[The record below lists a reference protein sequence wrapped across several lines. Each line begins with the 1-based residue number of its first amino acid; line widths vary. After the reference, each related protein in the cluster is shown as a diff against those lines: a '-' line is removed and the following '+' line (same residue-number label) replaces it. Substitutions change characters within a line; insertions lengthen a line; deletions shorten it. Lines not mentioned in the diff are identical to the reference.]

1 MLSTSEGKLGRGYSA
16 IGRDNRHHH
25 DAARQCVGR
34 NRGGIALRGHV
45 AALSIENLHLHGVR
59 RNHCDL
65 VAAVT
70 LGEREAG
77 DVEIHFGIDG
87 APGLG
92 SASAGISIVKDGR
105 LVKVS
110 AAGPIER
117 VEIVTASGAV
127 VAQLS
132 SPTGSLTIDTAGLA
146 DGVYVVRAVSD
157 KQTTVSKFIL

>member
-1 MLSTSEGKLGRGYSA
+1 MNVTVSLAPLCNSPKPPRRHTPVFCRRKRTSNTKRST
-16 IGRDNRHHH
+16 
-25 DAARQCVGR
+25 AA
-34 NRGGIALRGHV
+34 A
-45 AALSIENLHLHGVR
+45 
-59 RNHCDL
+59 
-65 VAAVT
+65 
-70 LGEREAG
+70 
-77 DVEIHFGIDG
+77 
-87 APGLG
+87 
-92 SASAGISIVKDGR
+92 ASAGISIVKDGR

>member
-1 MLSTSEGKLGRGYSA
+1 MKKLLISLVAIVPALCAHGFDVYFYDTTTGAEVLAATDAHTVSFAADLTTIDLNDGTTQSVETGKYDMLSFKKKSL
-16 IGRDNRHHH
+16 D
-25 DAARQCVGR
+25 
-34 NRGGIALRGHV
+34 
-45 AALSIENLHLHGVR
+45 
-59 RNHCDL
+59 
-65 VAAVT
+65 
-70 LGEREAG
+70 
-77 DVEIHFGIDG
+77 GIDST
-87 APGLG
+87 AAA
-92 SASAGISIVKDGR
+92 ASAGISIVKDGR
-105 LVKVS
+105 LVMVS